1 MYLPFSFCVSTS
13 LFPPSYL
20 QFCWLL
26 CIINISCVMWL
37 FWIVWACVCA
47 LVSLCVCVCVWDHT
61 HICVCKRVCVI
72 VSVCLCACAAVSN
85 SALTAVGQSQFGC
98 DLSVC
103 LLLNIQPLLLFHA
116 PPFLWVYN
124 LFSCS
129 LSLCAVHLF
138 LPTPLAL
145 HPPLSLC
152 FIPSHFSVF
161 TFSIFFGSFS
171 GGKKEKKWQ
180 NKRSQKSID
189 KCSLYG
195 NACLLFFKRKSL
207 NSFFSVLLKLT
218 AVQGE
223 ILEYKQ

>member
-124 LFSCS
+124 LFSGS
-129 LSLCAVHLF
+129 LSLCGAPFPAHSLGS
-138 LPTPLAL
+138 ASSS
-145 HPPLSLC
+145 LSLFYSITFFC
-152 FIPSHFSVF
+152 FYFQYLLWQ
-161 TFSIFFGSFS
+161 FFGGEKKKRNDKTKDHKNQLISVVCMEMLVYYS
-171 GGKKEKKWQ
+171 SKEKVWIL
-180 NKRSQKSID
+180 SS
-189 KCSLYG
+189 
-195 NACLLFFKRKSL
+195 ACC
-207 NSFFSVLLKLT
+207 
-218 AVQGE
+218 
-223 ILEYKQ
+223 